1 MEDEMSDPEKAMI
14 QAAEALKLVERL
26 AALTTP
32 EEEYEARKAE
42 GDSEMENYADADDM
56 VSDIGDDRL
65 FGEYH
70 AFVEFIREAKE
81 IMK

>member
-32 EEEYEARKAE
+32 EEEYEERKAN
-42 GDSEMENYADADDM
+42 GDTEMDQYADADDM
-56 VSDIGDDRL
+56 VSDMGDDRL
-65 FGEYH
+65 FGEYY
-70 AFVEFIREAKE
+70 AFIDFIHEAKE